1 MRRQLPTI
9 IAGTLLTLILVLYM
23 VTYEVRTTEVGILKT
38 FGRADEADVIR
49 EAGFGW
55 KWPPPVQQLVRYDTR
70 IHVLQDTFEET
81 ATRDQKNLV
90 VMTFGAWRIADPLL
104 FHKTVKPD
112 TPDEAAERV
121 KDLLRSHKNDV
132 IGQYDLANFVS
143 TDPAE
148 LRFDEIEQ
156 KLLARVRSD
165 AASKYGI
172 DVVTIG
178 IQRLTLP
185 QSITEQVF
193 ERMRKTREKIASDYR
208 SEGEAEAAR
217 IVSEARK
224 ISAEILAY
232 ANRRADNIKAEGER
246 QAGEYYSAFG
256 EDPQFALF
264 LQTLDFFDATLSRYT
279 TVLLDW
285 PPFDMFTRGPSDY
298 LLPEHPLSNPD
309 VKGVGE
315 PATRGEGTQD

>member
-9 IAGTLLTLILVLYM
+9 IAGTLLTLVLVLYM

-70 IHVLQDTFEET
+70 IHVLHDTFEET

-90 VMTFGAWRIADPLL
+90 VMTFSAWRITDPLL

-112 TPDEAAERV
+112 TLDEAAERV

-143 TDPAE
+143 TDPGE

-193 ERMRKTREKIASDYR
+193 ERMRKTREKIASDYK

-232 ANRRADNIKAEGER
+232 ANRRADNIRAEGER
-246 QAGEYYSAFG
+246 QAGEYYAAFG

-264 LQTLDFFDATLSRYT
+264 LQTLDFFDATLSKYT

-285 PPFDMFTRGPSDY
+285 PPFDMFATGPRNY
-298 LLPEHPLSNPD
+298 LLPEHPLSNTD
-309 VKGVGE
+309 VTGVI
-315 PATRGEGTQD
+315 PAPAEETQD